1 MTNRQRTDSMISDI
15 RDTHFEN
22 PNFGIFA
29 VLVVIAQNLAEIA
42 DNTNIMVLRMK
53 EDKGE

>member
-42 DNTNIMVLRMK
+42 DNTYRMEMSIK
-53 EDKGE
+53 DDKGE

>member
-1 MTNRQRTDSMISDI
+1 MTNRQRTDRMISDI

-29 VLVVIAQNLAEIA
+29 VLVVIAQNLAEIV